1 MIMKRVVKVLGLVL
15 IAAAFMAMAVAC
27 GNKQKDYE
35 ELLKDVSK
43 LEEAG
48 KSVKMSGT
56 EKGITTTV
64 LSAENGDKEIV
75 YSNDKFSATIY
86 KIGGKSYIKGFM
98 TGEDGQK
105 QDFAF
110 SIPESSTMA
119 NAADSMSEDDPKEFL
134 SLFKGKD
141 GNAAATCSN
150 IKYVKTENKLDVV
163 TVDVKSGEETI
174 PATFKFNES
183 KKLAGLEFVY
193 AGQNMSLE
201 YGDMKVS
208 ADTSSF
214 KEGSDSDIMAVFM
227 SLMAFLAGGE
237 K

>member
-43 LEEAG
+43 LEVAG

-56 EKGITTTV
+56 AKGIKTTETA
-64 LSAENGDKEIV
+64 AENGDVEIEL
-75 YSNDKFSATIY
+75 SNDKFSVTLY
-86 KIGGKSYIKGFM
+86 KISGKTYMKGNM

-110 SIPESSTMA
+110 AIPESSTMA
-119 NAADSMSEDDPKEFL
+119 SAADSFDSNPQSFI
-134 SLFKGKD
+134 SLFKTEDGK
-141 GNAAATCSN
+141 AAATCSN

-163 TVDVKSGEETI
+163 TADVKSGEETI

-183 KKLAGLEFVY
+183 SKKLAGLEFVY
-193 AGQNMSLE
+193 DGQQMNLE

-227 SLMAFLAGGE
+227 SLMAFMAGGE
-237 K
+237 E